1 MPSGFFRHPK
11 KKSIFLVDTSAA
23 FLAKKVSG
31 QRFYLGRGKIN
42 GRKWI
47 LAGRNQRRPK
57 TIKEEKEKIKS

>member
-23 FLAKKVSG
+23 FLAKAVFG
-31 QRFYLGRGKIN
+31 EGFYLRQGKIN